1 MQELQF
7 AGKTR
12 LAKPLSQ
19 HYPRSQ
25 APRWL
30 RQQD

>member
-1 MQELQF
+1 MQELEF
-7 AGKTR
+7 AVKTR
-12 LAKPLSQ
+12 LASQLIQ

-30 RQQD
+30 RQ